1 VHFVGCWTKYFGQ
14 RKGSWPG
21 FNPEPPYLLLHNMI
35 NSSAV
40 VFKKN
45 SFLTHGRNDPNFLY
59 GMEDWDS
66 VINMVANNCGGVV
79 LPEFL
84 FNYRVR
90 KNSMARKFTR
100 VKRLYLH
107 SLIGKKHPELY
118 RMYAVDLTNILQ
130 ANGSSLNFDNPTLDL
145 PGEFYIPI
153 VPGKWQE
160 KLKSKIKGNR
170 FWRSIA
176 YSIYKQIKK

>member
-1 VHFVGCWTKYFGQ
+1 
-14 RKGSWPG
+14 
-21 FNPEPPYLLLHNMI
+21 MI

-40 VFKKN
+40 VFKKS
-45 SFLTHGRNDPNFLY
+45 SFLKYGRNDPNFVY

-66 VINMVANNCGGVV
+66 IINMVANNYGGVV
-79 LPEFL
+79 LPEPL

-90 KNSMARKFTR
+90 KDSMARKFTR

-107 SLIGKKHPELY
+107 SLISKKYPDLY
-118 RMYAVDLTNILQ
+118 EMYAVDITNILQ
-130 ANGSSLNFDNPTLDL
+130 ANGSGLYFENPTLDL
-145 PGEFYIPI
+145 PGEFYIPL

-160 KLKSKIKGNR
+160 KLKSKIKRNR
-170 FWRSIA
+170 FWRTIA